1 MPSTAP
7 PFISTVDNV
16 DVPVAVKSVVVV
28 PPLAVNAPVKVD
40 APVTPN
46 VPATVVLPEE
56 DSTVNLFVF
65 TSKSPSIPVAPLTSK
80 ELLNVVA
87 PVTPNVPPT
96 VELPEAL
103 KVVNAPVD
111 AEFAPIAVPSTAPP
125 FISTVDNVDVPVAV
139 KSVVV
144 IPPLAV
150 NAPVNVDA
158 PVTPN
163 VPATVVLPE
172 EDSTV
177 NLFVFT
183 SKSPSIPVAPLT
195 SKELL
200 NVVAP
205 ETPNVPP
212 TVELPDALKVVN
224 APVEAEFAPIAVP
237 SIAPPLIS
245 TVDNVDVPVAVKSTV
260 VLVPPTF
267 KLLATPTPPSTFKAP
282 VVVLVD

>member
-1 MPSTAP
+1 MIKFAPFTDKPEEFIVTAPSATDKLPAIVVSPEALNVVNAPVDAEFAPMAVPSIAP

-46 VPATVVLPEE
+46 VPATVVLPVE

-65 TSKSPSIPVAPLTSK
+65 TSKSPSIPVAPLTAK
-80 ELLNVVA
+80 ELLKVVA

-96 VELPEAL
+96 VELPVAL

-139 KSVVV
+139 KS
-144 IPPLAV
+144 
-150 NAPVNVDA
+150 
-158 PVTPN
+158 
-163 VPATVVLPE
+163 
-172 EDSTV
+172 
-177 NLFVFT
+177 
-183 SKSPSIPVAPLT
+183 
-195 SKELL
+195 
-200 NVVAP
+200 
-205 ETPNVPP
+205 
-212 TVELPDALKVVN
+212 
-224 APVEAEFAPIAVP
+224 
-237 SIAPPLIS
+237 
-245 TVDNVDVPVAVKSTV
+245 TV

-267 KLLATPTPPSTFKAP
+267 KFFATPTPPSTFKAP